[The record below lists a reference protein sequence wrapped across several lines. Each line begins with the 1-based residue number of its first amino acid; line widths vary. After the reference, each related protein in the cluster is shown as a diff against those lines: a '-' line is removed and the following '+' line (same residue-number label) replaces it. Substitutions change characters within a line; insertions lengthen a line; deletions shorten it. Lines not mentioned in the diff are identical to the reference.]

1 MLHSHIWTYRNAKL
15 KWHLKINAI
24 HHIHRTKKKNHKVIS
39 RNEKKIVFM
48 NKFSANYIYK
58 KKKNPTANV
67 ICYGLWL
74 NVFSGRMGQREGCSR
89 PSLLINK
96 KGKILVMVGT
106 HVKQRI

>member
-1 MLHSHIWTYRNAKL
+1 MQFTTFTEQKRKTIKL
-15 KWHLKINAI
+15 FQEM
-24 HHIHRTKKKNHKVIS
+24 KKKLYSWTNS
-39 RNEKKIVFM
+39 QQTT
-48 NKFSANYIYK
+48 STK